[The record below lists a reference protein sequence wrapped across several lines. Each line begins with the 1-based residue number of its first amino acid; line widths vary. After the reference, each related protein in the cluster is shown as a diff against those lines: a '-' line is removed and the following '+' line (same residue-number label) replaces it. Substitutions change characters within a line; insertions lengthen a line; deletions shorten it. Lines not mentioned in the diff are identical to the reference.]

1 MDLPCC
7 RAGRTSP
14 SCLLWE
20 DWLFVLTL
28 NTKKKWRSTASIT
41 AITASQFSLTIW
53 RIADTYR
60 EQEIF
65 NRWLSTLKWVKVKML
80 RMNTPH
86 MKMQILN
93 QTKPCQSTCNLKQKF
108 SSVSLNFFIDQA
120 IKYICSWSWYKHV
133 ILKQVLH
140 LQVGVHHPWLELK
153 TNIKNMYI
161 YVKTSLPLWTLWI
174 DFEILS
180 Y

>member
-28 NTKKKWRSTASIT
+28 NTKKKWRSAASIT
-41 AITASQFSLTIW
+41 AITASQFFLTIW

-60 EQEIF
+60 EQGIF
-65 NRWLSTLKWVKVKML
+65 NRWLSTLKWMKVKML

-93 QTKPCQSTCNLKQKF
+93 QKVLAQAKPCQSTCNLKQKF

-140 LQVGVHHPWLELK
+140 LQEGVHPWLERKLILK
-153 TNIKNMYI
+153 ICICI
-161 YVKTSLPLWTLWI
+161 YM
-174 DFEILS
+174 
-180 Y
+180 